1 MVIGIDIG
9 GSTTKIV
16 GFDGQNV
23 CSPMMVNAGD
33 PKTSAYGALGRFLSE
48 NHLGLD
54 DIKRIMVTGVGSS
67 FLAKDMYGIP
77 TCKVDEI
84 TAVGLGGRHLSG
96 FDNVVVVSMGTGT
109 AVIGVNGDDIAHIGG
124 TGVGGGTIIGLCD
137 KLVGVRSIEHI
148 IGLAEQGD
156 ISKVDLTIG
165 DISSE
170 AISNMNGSVTASNF
184 GKVSDLASPS
194 DLALGVVNMVF
205 QTIGIV
211 AVLAGR
217 PRGMS
222 RIVLTGNLSRIPM
235 ARGMFDAI
243 GALYNAEFHIPQN
256 SDFATA
262 IGAAIYG
269 K

>member
-16 GFDGQNV
+16 GFDGQKV

-54 DIKRIMVTGVGSS
+54 DLKRIMVTGVGSS
-67 FLAKDMYGIP
+67 FLTKDMYGIP

-137 KLVGVRSIEHI
+137 KLVGVRSIDHI
-148 IGLAEQGD
+148 IGLASRG
-156 ISKVDLTIG
+156 IS
-165 DISSE
+165 
-170 AISNMNGSVTASNF
+170 
-184 GKVSDLASPS
+184 
-194 DLALGVVNMVF
+194 
-205 QTIGIV
+205 Q
-211 AVLAGR
+211 R
-217 PRGMS
+217 
-222 RIVLTGNLSRIPM
+222 
-235 ARGMFDAI
+235 
-243 GALYNAEFHIPQN
+243 
-256 SDFATA
+256 
-262 IGAAIYG
+262 
-269 K
+269 